1 MFLKNDIN
9 IDLIEF
15 NQIKE
20 IIKKIITNELVNEM
34 EKSHKQINE
43 LFNIFSV
50 NSSDKSFKISGIF
63 SKNNRE
69 INYFLQRILFVNN
82 NVFLHSLTYF
92 KGGYNFKGGYIYYL
106 NSIGRKV
113 VFILNDSISVSQIR
127 NEIDKNEKECDFILL
142 I

>member
-1 MFLKNDIN
+1 
-9 IDLIEF
+9 
-15 NQIKE
+15 
-20 IIKKIITNELVNEM
+20 M

-69 INYFLQRILFVNN
+69 INYFLQKILFVNN
-82 NVFLHSLTYF
+82 NVFLNSLTYF

-113 VFILNDSISVSQIR
+113 VFILNDSLSINQIR
-127 NEIDKNEKECDFILL
+127 SEIDKNEKECDFIFL